1 MQGRFS
7 DQQKVG
13 NKVPLFNGGIS
24 FVQKMLGRKHECTG
38 ACTRMCTHAHTHSHS
53 EVERSGYL
61 QTNIDSTTLHGTC
74 VKGPALVHTGK

>member
-38 ACTRMCTHAHTHSHS
+38 ACTRMCTHAHTHT
-53 EVERSGYL
+53 V
-61 QTNIDSTTLHGTC
+61 TLR
-74 VKGPALVHTGK
+74 